1 MRHKPRFRNASLL
14 GFAGEPVPSLLSRTD
29 SRECWPIAIHLRRS
43 FLRYRPS
50 ASRSG
55 RGVADQSL
63 ARLRTASHPHEPR
76 QQKLA
81 RLVFPPPTQ
90 RLAASVQPPRV
101 NWGGF
106 PLAALLRSSS
116 LSLAP
121 AHSARCLE
129 GGEKVCAF
137 LPLKPPHRPANAG
150 TKPMPTHPPAPT
162 EIPPGFTRH
171 TPAIPPLP
179 LQQRDRACARLRRV
193 LQTPPQNPEMH
204 SLEE

>member
-1 MRHKPRFRNASLL
+1 MRHKPRFRNASLR
-14 GFAGEPVPSLLSRTD
+14 GFAGRTCARPLSSTD
-29 SRECWPIAIHLRRS
+29 SRERLPIAIHPRRS

-137 LPLKPPHRPANAG
+137 PPPKPRFGLQMQPRSGSQPSVRADTNENRAG
-150 TKPMPTHPPAPT
+150 
-162 EIPPGFTRH
+162 
-171 TPAIPPLP
+171 
-179 LQQRDRACARLRRV
+179 LRRSCFS
-193 LQTPPQNPEMH
+193 PRE
-204 SLEE
+204 